1 MNPLWIVRRQR
12 QFTTAAARS
21 GKAAVAKL
29 QKCPRLTASGGIVE
43 GAGGNDLGRSDG
55 EAMAMSNRLHFES
68 ASMSNGKIALLGIPC
83 DLGGGQP
90 GPVMSPMA
98 LRIAGLP
105 ERLTELGFT
114 VIDHGDLVRPAPVA
128 FEIQAD
134 GNGDSAGKCNNL
146 KQLAGWVRLV
156 YDRSSEIL
164 RTGATPVFLGGDHTI
179 AVGTIAAVARHC
191 QEVGKELFVLWIDA
205 HGDFNTPATSLTG
218 NMHGMPLSI
227 LQGESSLAGLLGD
240 RPFTPIATDKINLF
254 GLRSI
259 DRIERKALR
268 DSGIACIDMGEID
281 EIGVSALIRGILKRV
296 SGPNVHLH
304 VSFDTDAL
312 DPGVAPGVGTP
323 VPGGISYREAHLI
336 MELLHQSGLVGS
348 VDLVELNPFLDE
360 RGRSAIVVAEL
371 AASLFGRTVLD
382 APAERRRGYR

>member
-1 MNPLWIVRRQR
+1 
-12 QFTTAAARS
+12 
-21 GKAAVAKL
+21 
-29 QKCPRLTASGGIVE
+29 
-43 GAGGNDLGRSDG
+43 
-55 EAMAMSNRLHFES
+55 
-68 ASMSNGKIALLGIPC
+68 
-83 DLGGGQP
+83 
-90 GPVMSPMA
+90 MSPMA